1 MVTIIRENDDRDKF
15 GVFAQFMSRLLDVA
29 ELFYRLLSDD
39 LRLRQQCAEE
49 VRMHSEQTLYMEH
62 DFEWEFQQERK

>member
-1 MVTIIRENDDRDKF
+1 MTIIKENDDGDKF
-15 GVFAQFMSRLLDVA
+15 GVFAQFMGRLLDVA

>member
-62 DFEWEFQQERK
+62 DFGWEFQEEER

>member
-1 MVTIIRENDDRDKF
+1 
-15 GVFAQFMSRLLDVA
+15 MSRLLDVA